1 MNIKIDFGDRKIV
14 WKPDTTLRSLYY
26 QGKPSIMFYSN
37 TDKEEEY
44 VKFHDE
50 KTRNREL
57 RRVEKILN
65 DNGISKDGFNNNA

>member
-1 MNIKIDFGDRKIV
+1 
-14 WKPDTTLRSLYY
+14 
-26 QGKPSIMFYSN
+26 MFYSN